1 MCFLLISLCSLT
13 TAALFTQ
20 TQNWS
25 WGEGGAVVL
34 LIYLTFVL
42 HKHWNAPER
51 WMRVWALVGGRSL
64 WLWGLCH
71 QEACSLLHLWH
82 HCSIPFHRA
91 GTTETPIKL
100 LISCS
105 PSPAHSRLPLYSNT
119 HRILNPCSQIG
130 SRFPAPDKPIIFF
143 LCYYF
148 TLGSSKH
155 NTTAFVTPV
164 ADMSLRPPPL
174 SSPYSSAR
182 SPSCTILICKEAGQ
196 WQNGMKST
204 YSVWSRIAHIDTV
217 IVSQWN
223 NAVGEGKKERGK
235 GEKKE
240 GRLKREVGKI
250 KLTEQ

>member
-42 HKHWNAPER
+42 HKHWSAPER
-51 WMRVWALVGGRSL
+51 WMRVWALVGGGRSL

-105 PSPAHSRLPLYSNT
+105 PSPVHSRLPLYSNT
-119 HRILNPCSQIG
+119 HRILNVPCSQIG
-130 SRFPAPDKPIIFF
+130 SRFPAPGKPIIFF
-143 LCYYF
+143 LCYCF
-148 TLGSSKH
+148 TLGEAA
-155 NTTAFVTPV
+155 NTTQQLLSRLLQIWAWGPLLSPLHTPV
-164 ADMSLRPPPL
+164 HVVPL
-174 SSPYSSAR
+174 AQSSFAKKPDSDR
-182 SPSCTILICKEAGQ
+182 MGWSPHIVFEAESHI
-196 WQNGMKST
+196 ST
-204 YSVWSRIAHIDTV
+204 QR
-217 IVSQWN
+217 
-223 NAVGEGKKERGK
+223 
-235 GEKKE
+235 
-240 GRLKREVGKI
+240 
-250 KLTEQ
+250 